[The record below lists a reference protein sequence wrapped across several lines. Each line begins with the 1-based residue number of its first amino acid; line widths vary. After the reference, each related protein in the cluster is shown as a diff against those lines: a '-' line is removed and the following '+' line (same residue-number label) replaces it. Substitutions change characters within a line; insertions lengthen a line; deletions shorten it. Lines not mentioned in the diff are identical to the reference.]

1 MFVQRIRGV
10 SKGVAVGPISCV
22 LTPDWLSKIEKFRV
36 QFAYGQREILLD
48 YAGLDRSTLLTGI
61 LQHGFSFNHNEAE
74 CMTPR
79 LRNFRRS
86 PLWVYSAMRED
97 ALKELGHK
105 NVKAI
110 GAPWLYLPR
119 ASIIPTGQAR
129 VERIIVFPIHTSLS
143 VSVSLSD
150 SDIRRKIR
158 YWKSIS
164 AGHPLTICL
173 YWSDYLEWTWRRIAD
188 DEGVVVTFVGLGEI
202 NPVWSPHSTRI
213 DFLKNL
219 RSLIRGH
226 SHAIFETFT
235 SGMIYAISEGLSVG
249 YFPQSQTEYESR
261 LEEQVEGG
269 RWMSTNIPG
278 VVGEFVEAGTLSER
292 NSEFLGV
299 ESFYSPDKLKELLL
313 YEEGIVPTS

>member
-1 MFVQRIRGV
+1 MFVQRIRGI
-10 SKGVAVGPISCV
+10 SKGVTLGPFSCV
-22 LTPDWLSKIEKFRV
+22 HTPNWFSKIEKFRI

-61 LQHGFSFNHNEAE
+61 LQHGFSTKLNEAE
-74 CMTPR
+74 CITPR

-97 ALKELGHK
+97 ALRELGHN

-110 GAPWLYLPR
+110 GAPWLYLPND
-119 ASIIPTGQAR
+119 SIIPSAQVKVDRT
-129 VERIIVFPIHTSLS
+129 IVFPVHTSLS
-143 VSVSLSD
+143 VDVSLSD

-164 AGHPLTICL
+164 VGRPLTICL
-173 YWSDYLEWTWRRIAD
+173 YWSDYLEEKWRRIAH

-213 DFLKNL
+213 NFLSNL
-219 RSLIRGH
+219 RSLIREH

-235 SGMIYAISEGLSVG
+235 SGIFYTISEGLSVG

-269 RWMSTNIPG
+269 RWISTNLPRI
-278 VVGEFVEAGTLSER
+278 VGEFVEASTLSER

-299 ESFYSPDKLKELLL
+299 ESLRSPDMLKELLL
-313 YEEGIVPTS
+313 YEIGIVPTS